1 MDMKDLEQFFKNLK
15 TEQQTELIERLK
27 MINLATKINTDKEFL
42 KEALIE
48 LGKEYPF
55 LQEYM
60 KDRIY

>member
-1 MDMKDLEQFFKNLK
+1 MKDLEQFFKNLK